1 MYCIYKITSHH
12 VVDFAAE
19 ELKKYLRMMMPRCG
33 EIDIVYAPD
42 AKDGFRLGLM
52 EDFGLDTSDASE
64 LDLDDILYIDTDKT
78 GGIIAGS
85 NARSVLLAVYRY
97 LTINGCRWLF
107 PGIDGEWI
115 PTREIEPVKY
125 RKMADC
131 RYRGQCNEGA
141 EYQPNMMEA
150 IDFTPKIGMNIFMI
164 EFDNPKAYY
173 NYYYD
178 HTRNPSRE
186 AESVTAETVL
196 QWKRQCEAEMSKRG
210 LQFHDMGHGWTAM
223 AFDADT
229 TNGWVKTHD
238 YDFPAECKDFVAEVR
253 GERKLWNGVA
263 LNTNFC
269 MSNPAARRKVALKVA
284 DYASLATN
292 VDYLHV
298 WLADG
303 SHNHCECEEC
313 QKKTPSDYYIDLMND
328 IDAELTARS
337 LKTRIVFICYVDTTW
352 APEKTK
358 LNNLDRF
365 SFLVAAIT
373 RDYTQCVSQKLD
385 EEGITLAPYVRNNF
399 NLPKTVN
406 EYLLH
411 AKRWMEQ
418 CPAPALV
425 YEYHFW
431 LPQFRELGTL
441 KAARMIYDDIRGYY
455 ANGYRGLIEDG
466 SQRSFFPTGFAF
478 YVYAETLFDTSVSFE
493 ALKEDY
499 FSHAFG
505 EDWREVEAFLNAV
518 SDLIPHPYL
527 HGKMSVDPA
536 RGKFYN
542 PAVAEAA
549 GKLPALV
556 EAFTPF
562 AEAHKIMPKRAETVS
577 YKLLRYYLKYLAKL
591 SELLVIKA
599 EGHHKASQEAWKEFS
614 AWCGSWE
621 IEVERWFD
629 QHMLS
634 NAIGSVFGERV
645 ETDPVEGLGG

>member
-1 MYCIYKITSHH
+1 MYYIYKITSNH

-33 EIDIVYAPD
+33 EIEISFDPNAT
-42 AKDGFRLGLM
+42 DGFRLGLM
-52 EDFGLDTSDASE
+52 QDFGLDTSEAEDAY
-64 LDLDDILYIDTDKT
+64 LDDILHIDTDEA
-78 GGIIAGS
+78 GGVIAGS
-85 NARSVLLAVYRY
+85 NPRSVLLAVYRY

-115 PTREIEPVKY
+115 PVKDIAPTKFH
-125 RKMADC
+125 KMADC

-150 IDFTPKIGMNIFMI
+150 IDFTPKIGMNVFMI

-178 HTRNPSRE
+178 HTRNASRE

-229 TNGWVKTHD
+229 TNGWVTTD
-238 YDFPAECKDFVAEVR
+238 EYDFPAEYKDYVAMINGV
-253 GERKLWNGVA
+253 RKLYNGVA

-269 MSNPAARRKVALKVA
+269 MSNPDARRRVALKIA
-284 DYASLATN
+284 EYAQLATN

-303 SHNHCECEEC
+303 SNNHCECEAC
-313 QKKTPSDYYIDLMND
+313 RQKTPSDWYIDLMND
-328 IDAELTARS
+328 IDAELKARS
-337 LKTRIVFICYVDTTW
+337 LPTHIVFICYVDTTW
-352 APEKTK
+352 APIISR
-358 LNNLDRF
+358 LNDPSRF

-373 RDYTQCVSQKLD
+373 RNYTEAVSPTLD
-385 EEGITLAPYVRNNF
+385 DTGINLSSYELNHMV
-399 NLPKTVN
+399 LPKSVN

-411 AKRWMEQ
+411 ARQWMER
-418 CPAPALV
+418 CPVPALV

-431 LPQFRELGTL
+431 LPQFRDLSTL
-441 KAARMIYDDIRGYY
+441 RAARMIYDDIRGYY
-455 ANGYRGLIEDG
+455 ANGYQGLIEDG
-466 SQRSFFPTGFAF
+466 SQRSYFPTGFSF
-478 YVYAETLFDTSVSFE
+478 YVYGETLFDTSVDFE

-505 EDWREVEAFLNAV
+505 KDWREVTAFFERV
-518 SDLIPHPYL
+518 GELIPFDYL
-527 HGKMSVDPA
+527 HGKLTQDPA

-542 PAVAEAA
+542 PSVAEAA
-549 GKLPALV
+549 KKLPALV
-556 EAFTPF
+556 AEFAPFVEAN
-562 AEAHKIMPKRAETVS
+562 KIRPKRAETVS
-577 YKLLRYYLKYLAKL
+577 YKILRYYLKYLTEM
-591 SELLVIKA
+591 SDLLVLKA
-599 EGHHKASQEAWKEFS
+599 GGDHKASQEAWAKFS
-614 AWCGSWE
+614 ADCGAWE
-621 IEVERWFD
+621 IEIERWFD
-629 QHMLS
+629 QYMFS
-634 NAIGSVFGERV
+634 NAVGSIFGERV
-645 ETDPVEGLGG
+645 INDPVESLN

>member
-1 MYCIYKITSHH
+1 MYRIYKITSHH

-33 EIDIVYAPD
+33 EIEISYDPA
-42 AKDGFRLGLM
+42 ATDGFRLGLLQ
-52 EDFGLDTSDASE
+52 DFSLDTSEAKDT
-64 LDLDDILYIDTDKT
+64 DLDDILHIDTDT
-78 GGIIAGS
+78 EGGIIGGS
-85 NARSVLLAVYRY
+85 NPRSVLLAVYRY

-115 PTREIEPVKY
+115 PVKDIEAVKY
-125 RKMADC
+125 HKMADC

-178 HTRNPSRE
+178 HNKNASRE

-229 TNGWVKTHD
+229 TNGWVKTD
-238 YDFPAECKDFVAEVR
+238 EYDFPAECTDYVAMIN
-253 GERKLWNGVA
+253 GERKLRDGVA

-269 MSNPAARRKVALKVA
+269 MSNPAARKKVALKIA
-284 DYASLATN
+284 DYAQLATN

-303 SHNHCECEEC
+303 SNNHCECEEC
-313 QKKTPSDYYIDLMND
+313 RKKTPSDYYIDLMND
-328 IDAELTARS
+328 IDEELTARA

-358 LNNLDRF
+358 LRNPDRF
-365 SFLVAAIT
+365 SLLVAAIT
-373 RDYTQCVSQKLD
+373 RDYTQSVSPTLD
-385 EEGITLAPYVRNNF
+385 DTGITLSPYVRNDLEF
-399 NLPKTVN
+399 PKTVN

-411 AKRWMEQ
+411 AKRWMKQ
-418 CPAPALV
+418 CPVPALV

-455 ANGYRGLIEDG
+455 ANGYQGLIEDG
-466 SQRSFFPTGFAF
+466 SQRSFFPSGFAF
-478 YVYAETLFDTSVSFE
+478 YVYAETLFDTSVDFE

-499 FSHAFG
+499 FSHAYG
-505 EDWREVEAFLNAV
+505 EDWRTVADFYERVGE
-518 SDLIPHPYL
+518 LIPHPYM

-542 PAVAEAA
+542 PAVADAA
-549 GKLPALV
+549 RKLPALV
-556 EAFTPF
+556 EEFSPF
-562 AEAHKIMPKRAETVS
+562 AEAHKIMPRRAETVS
-577 YKLLRYYLKYLAKL
+577 YKLLRYYLKYLTEL

-599 EGHHKASQEAWKEFS
+599 EGHHKASTEAWQKFS

-629 QHMLS
+629 QHMFS
-634 NAIGSVFGERV
+634 NAVGSIFGETV
-645 ETDPVEGLGG
+645 INDPVEVL

>member
-1 MYCIYKITSHH
+1 MYRIYKITSHH

-33 EIDIVYAPD
+33 EIEIAYDPT

-52 EDFGLDTSDASE
+52 QDFSLDTSEAKDV
-64 LDLDDILYIDTDKT
+64 DLDDILHIDTDT
-78 GGIIAGS
+78 EGGIIAGS

-115 PTREIEPVKY
+115 PVRDIEAVKY
-125 RKMADC
+125 HKMADC

-164 EFDNPKAYY
+164 EFDNPKTYY
-173 NYYYD
+173 NYYYN
-178 HTRNPSRE
+178 HSRNASRE
-186 AESVTAETVL
+186 AEPVTAETVL

-223 AFDADT
+223 AFEADT
-229 TNGWVKTHD
+229 TEGWVRTDD
-238 YDFPAECKDFVAEVR
+238 YDFPAEYTDYVAMIGGV
-253 GERKLWNGVA
+253 RKLHNGVA

-269 MSNPAARRKVALKVA
+269 MSNEKARKKVASKIA
-284 DYASLATN
+284 DYAQLATN

-303 SHNHCECEEC
+303 SNNHCECENC
-313 QKKTPSDYYIDLMND
+313 QKKTPSDFYIDLMND
-328 IDAELTARS
+328 IDEELTARQ

-352 APEKTK
+352 APEVTT
-358 LNNLDRF
+358 LNNPERF

-373 RDYTQCVSQKLD
+373 RDYTQSVSPTLD
-385 EEGITLAPYVRNNF
+385 EEGVTLPPYTRNNLT
-399 NLPKTVN
+399 LPKTVN

-411 AKRWMEQ
+411 AKRWMER
-418 CPAPALV
+418 CPVPALV

-441 KAARMIYDDIRGYY
+441 KASRMIYDDIRGYY
-455 ANGYRGLIEDG
+455 ANGYQGLIEDG
-466 SQRSFFPTGFAF
+466 SQRSFFPSGFAF
-478 YVYAETLFDTSVSFE
+478 YVYAETLFDTSVDFE

-499 FSHAFG
+499 FSHAYG
-505 EDWREVEAFLNAV
+505 EDWREVVNFYERV
-518 SDLIPHPYL
+518 GELIPHGYL
-527 HGKMSVDPA
+527 NGKMSTDPA

-549 GKLPALV
+549 KKLPATV
-556 EAFTPF
+556 EEFLPF
-562 AEAHKIMPKRAETVS
+562 VEAHKNCSKRAATVS
-577 YKLLRYYLKYLAKL
+577 YKLLRYYLKYLAKI
-591 SELLVIKA
+591 SELLVLKA
-599 EGHHKASQEAWKEFS
+599 EGHHTASQKAWEEFS
-614 AWCGSWE
+614 AWCGAWE

-634 NAIGSVFGERV
+634 NAIGSVFGEKV
-645 ETDPVEGLGG
+645 VTDPVEGLNG